1 MAGDTLLRDRR
12 YLLAGHRVD
21 DSQRVFTLVRHQ
33 ENAAGLRGRAPAGVV
48 F

>member
-1 MAGDTLLRDRR
+1 MAGDTLLQDPR

-33 ENAAGLRGRAPAGVV
+33 EMPPVRGRAPGKSHSY
-48 F
+48 